1 MASTGLITPLSRW
14 MWNIII
20 SWPNLINWI
29 SMKLL
34 SHGIVQ
40 GVQESC
46 IMVQHGIMN
55 RFVYSIYE
63 ETPII
68 SFVCI

>member
-1 MASTGLITPLSRW
+1 
-14 MWNIII
+14 MWNVVI
-20 SWPNLINWI
+20 SQSNLINWI
-29 SMKLL
+29 SMKHL
-34 SHGIVQ
+34 SHGIVE
-40 GVQESC
+40 GVQENC